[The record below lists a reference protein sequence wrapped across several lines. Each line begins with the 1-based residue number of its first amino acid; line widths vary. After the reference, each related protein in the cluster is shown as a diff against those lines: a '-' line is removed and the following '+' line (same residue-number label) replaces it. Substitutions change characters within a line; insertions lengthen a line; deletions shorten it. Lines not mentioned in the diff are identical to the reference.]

1 MVTLNLVE
9 LADFVHPERLVD
21 AIVQQNPDLPLPVP
35 IEKIAMLAG
44 ISTIKSFAS
53 EGFAGALVTN
63 AEKSDGA
70 IFYSSRDPRP
80 RQRFTIGH
88 ELGHFLLPS
97 HRQSQFNCK
106 PRDLSFGA
114 KAEWETEAN
123 RFSAELLMPRS
134 LVMRTLLSEVSPQMN
149 HVVDLASRFETS
161 LEMTARRYVEL
172 NEHPCAIIFSKD
184 NIIRYSVRNEHFVA
198 PLRVRKGDSLPR
210 MSGSRLG
217 KGDTATWHEADTHWW
232 IREGNDAQ
240 RVASVQEQTLRQEN
254 GFKITL
260 LKCNNRNPQA

>member
-1 MVTLNLVE
+1 MATLDLVE
-9 LADFVHPERLVD
+9 IADLVHPERIVE

-35 IEKIAMLAG
+35 VEELAKLAG
-44 ISTIKSFAS
+44 ISKIESFAS

-88 ELGHFLLPS
+88 ELGHFLLPW
-97 HRQSQFNCK
+97 HRRSQFNCK
-106 PRDLSFGA
+106 PQDLGFSA

-134 LVMRTLLSEVSPQMN
+134 LVIGRLRAEGSPDIS
-149 HVVDLASRFETS
+149 HITSLAQTFETS
-161 LEMTARRYVEL
+161 LEMTARRYIEL
-172 NEHPCAIIFSKD
+172 NEFPCAIVFSKD
-184 NIIRYSVRNEHFVA
+184 NVVRYSVRSDFFEM
-198 PLRVRKGDSLPR
+198 PLAVRKGDALPCA
-210 MSGSRLG
+210 SESRQS
-217 KGDTATWHEADTHWW
+217 KGDSKDWHEIDAHWW
-232 IREGNDAQ
+232 LRERRSAEELT
-240 RVASVQEQTLRQEN
+240 SIFEQTLRQEN

-260 LKCNNRNPQA
+260 LTCD